1 MRLTTRLRT
10 APGVW
15 LAPLMVVAFI
25 MVVND
30 TAGEPYWLAQVAG
43 DAGRTMVVNALC
55 ALAGALEGHRLRT
68 VALRSNRVR
77 SWWRVLLGPIVTS
90 AAMTTV
96 LSVVFMARHGFAPH
110 TLGWSILGVTV
121 LSTWAWTV
129 AGIALGLWLHVAVAA
144 PIALATPL
152 VWVTF
157 PPGMSIYWLRHL
169 TGSWI
174 GCCTITQT
182 LNPLV
187 ITGTLRV
194 ELGLLVA
201 AVVVVSARAAQ
212 HLSLIHI

>member
-110 TLGWSILGVTV
+110 TRWGGPSSV
-121 LSTWAWTV
+121 
-129 AGIALGLWLHVAVAA
+129 
-144 PIALATPL
+144 
-152 VWVTF
+152 
-157 PPGMSIYWLRHL
+157 
-169 TGSWI
+169 
-174 GCCTITQT
+174 
-182 LNPLV
+182 
-187 ITGTLRV
+187 
-194 ELGLLVA
+194 
-201 AVVVVSARAAQ
+201 
-212 HLSLIHI
+212 

>member
-77 SWWRVLLGPIVTS
+77 SWWRVLLG
-90 AAMTTV
+90 
-96 LSVVFMARHGFAPH
+96 
-110 TLGWSILGVTV
+110 
-121 LSTWAWTV
+121 
-129 AGIALGLWLHVAVAA
+129 
-144 PIALATPL
+144 
-152 VWVTF
+152 
-157 PPGMSIYWLRHL
+157 
-169 TGSWI
+169 
-174 GCCTITQT
+174 
-182 LNPLV
+182 
-187 ITGTLRV
+187 
-194 ELGLLVA
+194 
-201 AVVVVSARAAQ
+201 
-212 HLSLIHI
+212 LSLIHI